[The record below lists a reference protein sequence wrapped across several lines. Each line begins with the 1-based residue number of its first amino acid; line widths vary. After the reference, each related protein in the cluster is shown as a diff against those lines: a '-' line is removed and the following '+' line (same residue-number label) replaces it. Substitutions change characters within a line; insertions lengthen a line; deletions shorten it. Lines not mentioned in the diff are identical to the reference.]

1 MMNQKNNY
9 QLLSLDMDGTLLNS
23 AKQIPCETTAAIQE
37 LMERGVEVVVGTG
50 RGLAELA
57 DYRDAFHGM
66 HYGLLVSGG
75 LIYDFQHTG
84 GCATISAIPSLLTRG
99 RAVFRSCFQQEK
111 PLTLHALS
119 LEQCQC
125 LLEAATEE
133 DAMVHILTVHDSV
146 AREQDILSSLA

>member
-23 AKQIPCETTAAIQE
+23 AKQIPCETTVAIQE
-37 LMERGVEVVVGTG
+37 LMKRGVEVVVGTG

-57 DYRDAFHGM
+57 DYRDAFQGM

-75 LIYDFQHTG
+75 LIYDFQ
-84 GCATISAIPSLLTRG
+84 
-99 RAVFRSCFQQEK
+99 QEK

-119 LEQCQC
+119 LEQCLC
-125 LLEAATEE
+125 LLEAA
-133 DAMVHILTVHDSV
+133 ASALQV
-146 AREQDILSSLA
+146 LA